1 MASRNGKNASKK
13 GTSKNICMSWQ
24 ELFAK
29 SADVVLSLFDAY
41 GDRIWVNQRKDGKY
55 AAFCLSTHQVEMTD
69 PKDGV
74 KKIHD
79 IGKLQPS
86 TIYKVGD
93 HIDALCENGQAKLIL
108 AGDRAWVQAKKGLR
122 FHAVGHMT
130 DDGYY
135 NVDSFKVEP
144 MPDEKKA

>member
-1 MASRNGKNASKK
+1 MVSRNGKTASKK
-13 GTSKNICMSWQ
+13 KADNQCMSWQ
-24 ELFAK
+24 ELLAK
-29 SADVVLSLFDAY
+29 TADTVLTLFDSY
-41 GDRIWVNQRKDGKY
+41 GDRIWINQRKDGKY
-55 AAFCLSTHQVEMTD
+55 AAFCLASHQVEMTD
-69 PKDGV
+69 VKDGV

-93 HIDALCENGQAKLIL
+93 HIDALCKDGQAKLIL
-108 AGDRAWVQAKKGLR
+108 SGERAWVQAKKGFR

-144 MPDEKKA
+144 MPEEKH